1 MLDTIINRTKGK
13 FPLSIPTSLAF
24 ESLMNIHDDLKHRTI
39 PIFQY
44 KVLWVNVHTLLRNM
58 INACGKD
65 DRVLLHANDL
75 LEALLEEMEFIES
88 FALNEAKGLRIR
100 FYYSH
105 YRDFERVYKHARLHY
120 AKERNLTDHQSA
132 LQSVYTRVLDN
143 LTKKL
148 NNPALNKENQ
158 YVYVCENK
166 IKIREYDK
174 AIILTHFVYDLLSYH
189 NFQSLDLIESHT
201 GRIKKRVEWY
211 TKMPQAKQYPNIPFS
226 EPMIQIFGDNELFM
240 AQNKNIRDEVL
251 RIANTRR
258 WHQLTSVEKMYNDVH
273 HYANKDLPSL
283 DGFFRDKIS
292 L

>member
-24 ESLMNIHDDLKHRTI
+24 ESLMNIHDELKHRTI

-65 DRVLLHANDL
+65 DRVLLHIDDL
-75 LEALLEEMEFIES
+75 LDALLEEMEFIES

-105 YRDFERVYKHARLHY
+105 YRDFERVYKHARLYY
-120 AKERNLTDHQSA
+120 AKDRELTNYQTA
-132 LQSVYTRVLDN
+132 LKTTYTKVLDK

-148 NNPALNKENQ
+148 NNPALPKENQ
-158 YVYVCENK
+158 YLYVCENK
-166 IKIREYDK
+166 IGIKEYDK
-174 AIILTHFVYDLLSYH
+174 AIILTHFAYDLLSHH

-211 TKMPQAKQYPNIPFS
+211 TKMPQAKRNPNIPFS
-226 EPMIQIFGDNELFM
+226 EAMLQIFGDNELFM
-240 AQNKNIRDEVL
+240 AQDKKIRDEVI
-251 RIANTRR
+251 RIADLRR
-258 WHQLTSVEKMYNDVH
+258 WHQLTSVEKMHNDIH

-283 DGFFRDKIS
+283 DGFFKDKIS